1 MNETLQ
7 TIAAR
12 YSCRN
17 YTGASLSKEQLQ
29 TIALAAV
36 QSPSAN
42 NQQNWRVIVV
52 TNTALIDEMENA
64 GQKAFSLLSKE
75 YYEKFKAQGG
85 SIFYHAP
92 SVFIIAVDS
101 KQPSAMLD
109 AGIVAENIALAASSL
124 ALGNVICGMAR
135 FPFDSDISADLKKR
149 LGFPEGFDFAIAVLA
164 GVSAEPGKPHEPD
177 TEKISFID

>member
-1 MNETLQ
+1 MNETLR

-17 YTGASLSKEQLQ
+17 FTGAVPSKEQLQ

-52 TNTALIDEMENA
+52 TNSALIDEMENA
-64 GQKAFSLLSKE
+64 GQKEFSRIGKE
-75 YYEKFKAQGG
+75 YYEQFKARGG
-85 SIFYHAP
+85 SLFYHAP
-92 SVFIIAVDS
+92 SAFIIAVDP
-101 KQPSAMLD
+101 KLPGAMLD

-124 ALGNVICGMAR
+124 GLGNVICGMAR
-135 FPFDSDISADLKKR
+135 FPFDSDISADLKRR
-149 LGFPEGFDFAIAVLA
+149 LVFPEGFDFAIAVLV
-164 GVSAEPGKPHEPD
+164 GVSAGPGKPHEAD
-177 TEKISFID
+177 AGKISWID